1 MSECLVIFFAFAANS
16 SLHGASGII
25 FGDSLFPFFLF
36 FHRVS
41 CKTNRAYFAGVFF
54 LAIRL

>member
-16 SLHGASGII
+16 SLHGAIGIV

-36 FHRVS
+36 FS
-41 CKTNRAYFAGVFF
+41 QGF
-54 LAIRL
+54 L